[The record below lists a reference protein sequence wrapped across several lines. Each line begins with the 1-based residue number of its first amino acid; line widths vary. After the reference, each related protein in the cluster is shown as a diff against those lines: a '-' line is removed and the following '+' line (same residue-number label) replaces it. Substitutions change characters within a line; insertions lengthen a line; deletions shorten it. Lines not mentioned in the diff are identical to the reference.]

1 MVKTFTTLT
10 LCIVGLFGF
19 DESNIFLLY
28 ALFTVLWQREP
39 ETPALNEV
47 DDLDTTRGLL
57 GIASAVLVALTLFPL
72 QSLFEM

>member
-1 MVKTFTTLT
+1 MVKTFTTLA

-39 ETPALNEV
+39 EAPALNEV
-47 DDLDTTRGLL
+47 DDLDTRRGLL
-57 GIASAVLVALTLFPL
+57 AIASAVLVALTLIPL
-72 QSLFEM
+72 QSLFEL